1 MHFKLLNC
9 IPFVTVIA
17 LLIFISNA
25 TRLGVSE
32 IHSEYRLNKVN
43 LISQHYGCSRIFCFF
58 KCFQMFNCLS
68 FATAIS
74 NQCFMYNSDMR
85 LSSSDDRSLTLEP
98 TKGFSLFAI
107 QLENGLSCYDIS
119 NNSILVADQKCLL
132 GFKVYERSYG
142 RVTPSTKSKVLKDNY
157 LILDFE

>member
-1 MHFKLLNC
+1 MHFKFLIC
-9 IPFVTVIA
+9 IVFVIVNA

-32 IHSEYRLNKVN
+32 IHPEYRLNKVN
-43 LISQHYGCSRIFCFF
+43 LISQHHGYSRIFCFL

-68 FATAIS
+68 FATTVS
-74 NQCFMYNSDMR
+74 NQCFMYNSDKR
-85 LSSSDDRSLTLEP
+85 LSSEDHSLTLEP

-119 NNSILVADQKCLL
+119 NNSILVADQNCLL

-142 RVTPSTKSKVLKDNY
+142 RVTPSTKSKLLKDNY
-157 LILDFE
+157 LI